1 MVEEP
6 TVTDAAWKRVCGEK
20 ERELSSL
27 VESGVLEGARK
38 GKRLLINAASFYGQR
53 GKEVPI
59 WPDWGMDFDVLPDT
73 EAKEADRRRRARE
86 RAHQDLQR
94 SPSFSALLRRGSGKD
109 NGDGGGRG
117 GEDGADRIRGALE
130 ERLREGASTW
140 WQGLVAAEKVV
151 DEVASEFGGEDPLQP
166 DARNALAD
174 ARERLEKL
182 IEETRERLRPLE
194 PREAPN
200 ELLH

>member
-53 GKEVPI
+53 GREGPG
-59 WPDWGMDFDVLPDT
+59 WPDWGLEFDVLPDT

-86 RAHQDLQR
+86 RARQALQR
-94 SPSFSALLRRGSGKD
+94 SPSFSGLLHPRPVRDS
-109 NGDGGGRG
+109 GDGGGG
-117 GEDGADRIRGALE
+117 GVEDGADRIRVALE

-140 WQGLVAAEKVV
+140 WQGLVAAEQVV
-151 DEVASEFGGEDPLQP
+151 VEVAAEFGGGGPLQP
-166 DARNALAD
+166 DARNA
-174 ARERLEKL
+174 
-182 IEETRERLRPLE
+182 
-194 PREAPN
+194 
-200 ELLH
+200 